1 MGEIAEIMLT
11 DSQQRA
17 FDKMTQFVHDEAK
30 RVFILKGYAGTGKTT
45 LMKILIG
52 ALKQENI
59 SFSFFIIYHLSRN
72 MRHYYFYNL
81 QLPLS
86 QYAVLLLLQFTIR
99 QEVCTRIRILLI
111 RRGQF
116 SGNRGC
122 KGCFC
127 GFLNGWLDGV
137 NC

>member
-72 MRHYYFYNL
+72 MRYYCFYNL
-81 QLPLS
+81 QFDKKAAQESAFYSSEEGNFLEIGVAR
-86 QYAVLLLLQFTIR
+86 AVFA
-99 QEVCTRIRILLI
+99 
-111 RRGQF
+111 
-116 SGNRGC
+116 
-122 KGCFC
+122 
-127 GFLNGWLDGV
+127 GF
-137 NC
+137 